1 MQGHGHEDEEGEGE
15 EVELRGIAMDAVG
28 TFAEA
33 VGKDAFRPYFADM
46 MTQAFEGIKM
56 GNARLR
62 ECSFLF
68 FGVMARVFEEE
79 FAVYLTEV
87 VPALLSSLTQVE
99 RGEEGCEYYSLDTV
113 CPC

>member
-1 MQGHGHEDEEGEGE
+1 MLAGEGE
-15 EVELRGIAMDAVG
+15 ETELRGIAMDTVG

-46 MTQAFEGIKM
+46 MTQAFEGIKT

-68 FGVMARVFEEE
+68 FGVMARVFEDE
-79 FAVYLTEV
+79 FAPYLGIDRDYQ
-87 VPALLSSLTQVE
+87 A
-99 RGEEGCEYYSLDTV
+99 
-113 CPC
+113 